1 MGALF
6 RQASIIDDPGSNR
19 AGVGHRRQRIVA
31 YTAQQG
37 LIAPRSIGHHMMQ
50 RLVHAPDVLRSQPR
64 RHRLDRLPLSRQQQP
79 GAIQLERNST
89 IGVPSGF
96 CQTTKIARQPLLP
109 GACGSRLGAHGDKVQ
124 LYRHKNTGIV

>member
-19 AGVGHRRQRIVA
+19 AGVGHRRQRIVD
-31 YTAQQG
+31 TEQG

-89 IGVPSGF
+89 IGVRGF
-96 CQTTKIARQPLLP
+96 
-109 GACGSRLGAHGDKVQ
+109 
-124 LYRHKNTGIV
+124 